1 MSAWVV
7 GLGAAAMYLF
17 NKNTQVVSRL
27 EEAVDSFYD
36 AASPA
41 TDGATSAEIR
51 ATRSRIDHVIY
62 GDMNAA
68 IPKER
73 QVELEA
79 KRAESA
85 AAVERFDA
93 PTTVPRIEGVMMQFD
108 RSGF

>member
-7 GLGAAAMYLF
+7 GLGAAAVYLF

-27 EEAVDSFYD
+27 EQAVDNFYD

-41 TDGATSAEIR
+41 TDGATTAEIR
-51 ATRSRIDHVIY
+51 QTQKMTDHVTY

-68 IPKER
+68 APKER
-73 QVELEA
+73 QFELEA
-79 KRAESA
+79 MRAERA

-93 PTTVPRIEGVMMQFD
+93 PSSVPTIQGVMMQFD
-108 RSGF
+108 RTGF